1 MSKIKKQKI
10 VVTDK
15 MLGEIGEFMGIA
27 DILEQT
33 SIKIR
38 TKVETILSMVAV
50 YDIEIP
56 SKRVKKLIDSTKR
69 SVKWVNKN

>member
-1 MSKIKKQKI
+1 MDKVKKQKI

-15 MLGEIGEFMGIA
+15 MLDEIGEFMSIA
-27 DILEQT
+27 DILDQT

-50 YDIEIP
+50 YDVEIP
-56 SKRVKKLIDSTKR
+56 NKRVKKLIDSTKR
-69 SVKWVNKN
+69 SVKWVDKN

>member
-1 MSKIKKQKI
+1 MNKTEKQKI
-10 VVTDK
+10 VITDE
-15 MLGEIGEFMGIA
+15 MLEEIGEFMRIA
-27 DILEQT
+27 DALDQT

-50 YDIEIP
+50 YDVEIP

-69 SVKWVNKN
+69 SVKWVDRN

>member
-1 MSKIKKQKI
+1 MHKTEKQKI
-10 VVTDK
+10 VITDK
-15 MLGEIGEFMGIA
+15 MLEEIGEFMRIA
-27 DILEQT
+27 DALDQT

-50 YDIEIP
+50 YDVEIP

-69 SVKWVNKN
+69 SVKWVDRN

>member
-1 MSKIKKQKI
+1 MDKVEKQKI
-10 VVTDK
+10 VITDK
-15 MLGEIGEFMGIA
+15 MLEEIGEFMSIA

-50 YDIEIP
+50 YDVEIP
-56 SKRVKKLIDSTKR
+56 NKRVKKLIDSTKR
-69 SVKWVNKN
+69 SVKWVDKN

>member
-1 MSKIKKQKI
+1 
-10 VVTDK
+10 
-15 MLGEIGEFMGIA
+15 MLDEIGEFMGIA